1 MRGFSVILLSFGLLL
16 ANACAASTSGAGGD
30 AGMGGSAGTGAA
42 GGAGASGGGGSG
54 GDDCESIE
62 LACQALD
69 EPECGQR
76 EECFVVSGAPWEGD
90 IDRCLAQPPMFLGC
104 RAECLDRPTV
114 PTCIYHSS
122 DPQQCYCIPEISV
135 PAGWEELFEC
145 VIPDGLCGT

>member
-1 MRGFSVILLSFGLLL
+1 M
-16 ANACAASTSGAGGD
+16 SGD
-30 AGMGGSAGTGAA
+30 
-42 GGAGASGGGGSG
+42 GGSG

-122 DPQQCYCIPEISV
+122 DPQQCYCISELSV
-135 PAGWEELFEC
+135 PAGWEEAFEC
-145 VIPDGLCGT
+145 VILEGLCGA